1 MFLANVLGN
10 VFFCSGALCWAI
22 VVTLAIPLFR
32 WGDGVLPLNT
42 GGPHGYLLNSP
53 PTSTSTQS
61 TGTSGGQG
69 GGPRWACSCPPHPAS
84 SASPAGPPLPHRLP
98 HRGAAGPRNA
108 PRREAAGPRLPAGP
122 RGGPLGTAAV
132 WPPGPLL
139 VASWPFGWR
148 ASHLLP
154 ESRKGG
160 TLMRFR
166 EFILYV
172 YGIYILYLYVYICI
186 SF

>member
-84 SASPAGPPLPHRLP
+84 SPTGCLTVAELGLAMRHAMKQLGLSSPPAHEVGPSARLLS
-98 HRGAAGPRNA
+98 G
-108 PRREAAGPRLPAGP
+108 RLD
-122 RGGPLGTAAV
+122 RCLWLRGPLDGALHTYCLKAER
-132 WPPGPLL
+132 
-139 VASWPFGWR
+139 VA
-148 ASHLLP
+148 H
-154 ESRKGG
+154 
-160 TLMRFR
+160 
-166 EFILYV
+166 
-172 YGIYILYLYVYICI
+172 
-186 SF
+186 